1 MSGLVEGPTGDLARV
16 GSQVQVWGA
25 QPPRVGASTD
35 RRLTPEPSGGRPE
48 SVEVSVQHP
57 HGERLNFSSYVEV
70 RLAAISKR
78 EQTKRRRPP
87 KKACAR
93 FDPIPGS
100 LEPNAP

>member
-1 MSGLVEGPTGDLARV
+1 M
-16 GSQVQVWGA
+16 
-25 QPPRVGASTD
+25 
-35 RRLTPEPSGGRPE
+35 
-48 SVEVSVQHP
+48 EVSVQHP